1 MSISK
6 ISFPPKDKSYTVLM
20 LHKKEK
26 FSVKDFSSKCEQIP
40 RRLRIWS
47 HLLKKSVRENF
58 IFLRSVMLGSE

>member
-6 ISFPPKDKSYTVLM
+6 ISFPPKDKGYTVLM

-40 RRLRIWS
+40 RRLQIWS